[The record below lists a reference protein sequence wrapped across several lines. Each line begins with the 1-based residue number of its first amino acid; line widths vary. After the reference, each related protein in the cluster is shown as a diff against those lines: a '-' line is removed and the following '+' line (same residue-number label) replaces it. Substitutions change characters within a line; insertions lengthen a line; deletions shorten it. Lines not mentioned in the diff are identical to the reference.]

1 MEENDK
7 FREFISDDFRLWID
21 GVKFNQRGSLIFN
34 SNRLHRMVTLN
45 QESFLTGTTRTGK
58 AFVVE
63 TPIFIPSKGKMNT
76 LS

>member
-21 GVKFNQRGSLIFN
+21 GVKFDQRGSLIIN

-45 QESFLTGTTRTGK
+45 QESFLTGTTRIG
-58 AFVVE
+58 
-63 TPIFIPSKGKMNT
+63 
-76 LS
+76 